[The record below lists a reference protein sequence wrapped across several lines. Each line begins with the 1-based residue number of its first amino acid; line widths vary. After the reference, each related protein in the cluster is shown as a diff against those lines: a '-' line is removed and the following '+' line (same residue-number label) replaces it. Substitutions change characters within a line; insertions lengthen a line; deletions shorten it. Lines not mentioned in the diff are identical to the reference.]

1 MYFYKILI
9 ILSFVFISCKF
20 HNKEVDF
27 QKILGQYQTVNLKK
41 ERSKI
46 RRYIESK
53 LSYAYSGFTLNLKE
67 DSTFSMITCSD
78 STHGRWL
85 IEDNRV
91 QFSRLDSTSK
101 GPIEYVPFMSCKI
114 VGNRLKYTFTGRTRE
129 GKKMRILNILE
140 KVGEPE

>member
-1 MYFYKILI
+1 M
-9 ILSFVFISCKF
+9 ILSFVFISCKS

-27 QKILGQYQTVNLKK
+27 QKILGQYQTVDLKK

-85 IEDNRV
+85 IEHDRV
-91 QFSRLDSTSK
+91 QFSRVDSPFKDS
-101 GPIEYVPFMSCKI
+101 IRYVPFMSCEI
-114 VGNRLKYTFTGRTRE
+114 VGDRLKYKGVGRTRE
-129 GKKMRILNILE
+129 GKKMRLLNILE
-140 KVGEPE
+140 KVEEPE

>member
-1 MYFYKILI
+1 MYFYKIVM
-9 ILSFVFISCKF
+9 ILSFVFISCKS

-27 QKILGQYQTVNLKK
+27 QKILGQYQTVDLKK

-85 IEDNRV
+85 IEDDRV
-91 QFSRLDSTSK
+91 QFSCLDSTFKDS
-101 GPIEYVPFMSCKI
+101 IRYVPFMSCEI
-114 VGNRLKYTFTGRTRE
+114 VGDRLKYKGVGRTRE
-129 GKKMRILNILE
+129 GKKMRLLNILE
-140 KVGEPE
+140 KVEEPE